1 MILKRVMILVCILY
15 VFVGGAINYLTNADK
30 IKNLIEFY
38 KSYQNELL
46 DYIKVSFEDLPDEYI
61 EDPEQISK
69 IFNLEYTY
77 GFVYRD
83 NIVVYERDMQT
94 TEKYRNSTARELFN
108 DYAQASGTSNAKNIR
123 SILFKDSGTAY
134 VQKTNQT
141 GKEII
146 SWRSVRKNNKDYVVG
161 IAIPLNTVLEISNYK
176 KYMMTDIFLYIFN
189 CFVIIFFAFIVCR
202 KADYTEA

>member
-1 MILKRVMILVCILY
+1 M
-15 VFVGGAINYLTNADK
+15 
-30 IKNLIEFY
+30 
-38 KSYQNELL
+38 
-46 DYIKVSFEDLPDEYI
+46 
-61 EDPEQISK
+61 
-69 IFNLEYTY
+69 
-77 GFVYRD
+77 
-83 NIVVYERDMQT
+83 YERDMHT

-108 DYAQASGTSNAKNIR
+108 DYAQASGSSNAKNIA

>member
-1 MILKRVMILVCILY
+1 MILKRVMVLICMIY
-15 VFVGGAINYLTNADK
+15 VFAGGAINYFTNAEK

-46 DYIKVSFEDLPDEYI
+46 DYIKESFEELPDEFI

-69 IFNLEYTY
+69 IFDLEYTY

-83 NIVVYERDMQT
+83 NIVVFERDMQT

-108 DYAQASGTSNAKNIR
+108 DYAQASGSSNAKNIA

-146 SWRSVRKNNKDYVVG
+146 SWRSVRKNDKDYVVG

>member
-1 MILKRVMILVCILY
+1 MRLKRIMILVCVLY
-15 VFVGGAINYLTNADK
+15 VFAGAAINYFTNAEK

-46 DYIKVSFEDLPDEYI
+46 DYIKVSFEELPDEYI

-69 IFNLEYTY
+69 IFDLEYTY

-83 NIVVYERDMQT
+83 NIVVYEKDIET
-94 TEKYRNSTARELFN
+94 TLKYKNSTARELFN
-108 DYAQASGTSNAKNIR
+108 DYAQASGSRNTGNIR

-134 VQKTNQT
+134 LQKTNQT

-146 SWRSVRKNNKDYVVG
+146 SWRSVIKNDKDYVVG

-176 KYMMTDIFLYIFN
+176 KYMMTDILLYIFN
-189 CFVIIFFAFIVCR
+189 CLVVILLSFIVYR
-202 KADYTEA
+202 KVKYNEK